1 MKSYKIILL
10 IFCFCIL
17 QNRLFAQ
24 FSNGGHVD
32 IFANNDIAYRSATA
46 AGSDQNGQ
54 ANLVRSQGQ
63 IALDFSMANINNQFA
78 FSLGLDNSLKSVEI
92 YFKRRQTNMYYR
104 DLEAWQKR
112 MKANIKKYGNLS
124 REDIEYIYYRTR

>member
-1 MKSYKIILL
+1 MKLYKIILL
-10 IFCFCIL
+10 IFCFCVL
-17 QNRLFAQ
+17 QNKLFAQ

-32 IFANNDIAYRSATA
+32 IFANNDIAYRSATV

-78 FSLGLDNSLKSVEI
+78 FSLGLDNNLKYVET
-92 YFKRRQTNMYYR
+92 YFKKRQINRYYK
-104 DLEAWQKR
+104 DLEDWQSR
-112 MKANIKKYGNLS
+112 YRAYLKKHGGLT

>member
-1 MKSYKIILL
+1 MKLKTILL
-10 IFCFCIL
+10 IFCFCVL
-17 QNRLFAQ
+17 QDKLFAQ

-32 IFANNDIAYRSATA
+32 IFANNDIGYRNSTV
-46 AGSDQNGQ
+46 AGSDLNGQ

-63 IALDFSMANINNQFA
+63 IALDFSMSNINNQFA
-78 FSLGLDNSLKSVEI
+78 LSLGLDNSLKSVET

-112 MKANIKKYGNLS
+112 MKANLKKYGNLS